1 MNQGYFMLAFRMQ
14 SGWLMMRTGNQA
26 QSWQGLGRDG

>member
-1 MNQGYFMLAFRMQ
+1 MLAFRMQ

-26 QSWQGLGRDG
+26 QSWQGAWGVTDNSGA